1 MHDKLTRM
9 SRLQNYRA
17 KVHLMQQTE
26 RRIGIYRAILH
37 QDFIFPLFLK
47 NEVHF
52 YLSIQE
58 ETVSLS

>member
-1 MHDKLTRM
+1 MHDKLSRM

-37 QDFIFPLFLK
+37 QDVITRMSYFLY
-47 NEVHF
+47 F
-52 YLSIQE
+52 
-58 ETVSLS
+58 